1 MKQEILAPQ
10 GKAGSITT
18 QGAEAQK
25 SFSETT
31 DPGSTKQSRDEEP
44 RADSLNQLLENE
56 LSSVETYQQ
65 ALDKFRPEGDHETL
79 GTYRQLKAIHQDHQ
93 DAGLKLKTQVQQAGG
108 TPTED
113 SGAWGTWAK
122 IIVGSATL
130 LGDKIALEALK
141 QGEES
146 GVKRLP
152 GGIGGGNPPIGSQKL
167 DPNHPVNGRGHR

>member
-130 LGDKIALEALK
+130 LGDKIAQALK

-146 GVKRLP
+146 GVNDYQEALGEETLRSEAKSL
-152 GGIGGGNPPIGSQKL
+152 IQTTL
-167 DPNHPVNGRGHR
+167 